1 MWDFTNRLQLKWK
14 RCYFTCGFV
23 TYKFILKGVWRRLAD
38 GCWRGGR
45 HRDIWGMQ
53 TPGPRGNYLIKGLLR
68 HRNTEVCMRDPQL
81 PAASH
86 NKQVYYFIL
95 FIYWLVLKSGLLA
108 IRVPE
113 IFLISEQKTPKQIK
127 KKLFF
132 LEVGK
137 S

>member
-1 MWDFTNRLQLKWK
+1 
-14 RCYFTCGFV
+14 
-23 TYKFILKGVWRRLAD
+23 
-38 GCWRGGR
+38 
-45 HRDIWGMQ
+45 
-53 TPGPRGNYLIKGLLR
+53 
-68 HRNTEVCMRDPQL
+68 MRDPQL

-127 KKLFF
+127 KKLLF

>member
-1 MWDFTNRLQLKWK
+1 MGDANS
-14 RCYFTCGFV
+14 GAE
-23 TYKFILKGVWRRLAD
+23 G
-38 GCWRGGR
+38 
-45 HRDIWGMQ
+45 
-53 TPGPRGNYLIKGLLR
+53 
-68 HRNTEVCMRDPQL
+68 QL
-81 PAASH
+81 PDQRPAATQEHGGVYEGPTAASH

-113 IFLISEQKTPKQIK
+113 IFLISEPKPPKQIK